1 MTQRTILVTSAL
13 PYANGPLHL
22 GHMLE
27 TIQTDI
33 WVRFQRLCGQRCY
46 YVCADDAHGT
56 PIMLRAEDEGI
67 SPEALIA
74 RIYGEHLRD
83 LTTYAISLDNFYT
96 THSPENRHFAELI
109 YLRLEEGGFIACR
122 EIEQSFDAVKGMFLP
137 DRFIRGTCPRCKTP
151 GQHGD
156 SCEHC
161 GATYNPME
169 LQDAVSV
176 LSGTSP
182 VLRRTEHHFV
192 RLGAFEAMLRQW
204 LERSAVQE
212 AVRHKLMEW
221 FTVGLA
227 DWDISRDSPYFG
239 FEIPRTVGKYFYVW
253 LDAPIGYMASFQNL
267 CTRQRELDFESFWG
281 PESTAELYH
290 FIGKDIIY
298 FHCLFWPAML
308 HGAGFRTPSG
318 VFAHGFLTVDGQKMS
333 KSRGTFIEAQLFAK
347 HLDPQMLRYYFASKL
362 SAAVEDIDL
371 NLDEMLERCN
381 ADIVGKLVNIPARLA
396 PFLERHAGGLL
407 APVPLG
413 DPLWSRVQGAA
424 QQVAQHYEAREYAA
438 VVRLVMACADQVN
451 QFIQEQAPWRLEKQ
465 GDTGQVLHIASLGIQ
480 CFRLLMLYLK
490 PIVPHLAAEA
500 ERFLQIAP
508 LRWDDIHLPLGD
520 HVIQPYSALARRL
533 ERAAV
538 QELRKAALAQGGQG
552 RQAAP
557 PQSQPVAPPAPESGQ
572 DHVDIQTFGRIDL
585 RVARILEASTVPES
599 DKLLR
604 LVVDLGSEQR
614 QIFAGIK
621 GAYPPETLV
630 GRLCVIVANLKP
642 RTMRFGVSEGMVLAA
657 GDDGPGVFL
666 LAPDSGAVPGMRVR

>member
-176 LSGTSP
+176 LSGTPP
-182 VLRRTEHHFV
+182 VLRRTGHHFV

-204 LERSAVQE
+204 LERSEVQE

-347 HLDPQMLRYYFASKL
+347 HIDPQMLRYYFASKL

-614 QIFAGIK
+614 QILAGIK